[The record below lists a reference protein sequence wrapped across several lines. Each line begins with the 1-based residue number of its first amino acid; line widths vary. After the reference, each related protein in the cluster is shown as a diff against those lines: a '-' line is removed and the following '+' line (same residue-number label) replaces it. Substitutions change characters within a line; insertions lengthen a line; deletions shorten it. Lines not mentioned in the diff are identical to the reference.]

1 MVLVRPP
8 DERQPDKF
16 YAKPNYGTY
25 RTAHRQQGARSKESK
40 ANCLRNRR
48 TPEGLPVASKE
59 DNQAIGAVHNFGN
72 QSEASKKKA
81 VVAIAR
87 QLIVDLW
94 RLKTGRVSA
103 QELKLVM
110 VGG

>member
-1 MVLVRPP
+1 MKRL
-8 DERQPDKF
+8 QPDYEPFKKWR
-16 YAKPNYGTY
+16 A
-25 RTAHRQQGARSKESK
+25 A
-40 ANCLRNRR
+40 L
-48 TPEGLPVASKE
+48 EGKNA
-59 DNQAIGAVHNFGN
+59 
-72 QSEASKKKA
+72 ASKKKA

-94 RLKTGRVSA
+94 RLKTGRVSV

>member
-1 MVLVRPP
+1 
-8 DERQPDKF
+8 
-16 YAKPNYGTY
+16 
-25 RTAHRQQGARSKESK
+25 
-40 ANCLRNRR
+40 
-48 TPEGLPVASKE
+48 
-59 DNQAIGAVHNFGN
+59 
-72 QSEASKKKA
+72 

-94 RLKTGRVSA
+94 RLKTGRISV